1 MIKKIEMHV
10 NDHTLDEDFGPGSQS
25 IDTQSIDI
33 NLYVQVLGATPA
45 EKAAIREIMNMAQ
58 SYIKTGLKEL

>member
-10 NDHTLDEDFGPGSQS
+10 SEHTLDEECGQR
-25 IDTQSIDI
+25 TQSIDI

-45 EKAAIREIMNMAQ
+45 EKATVREIMNMAQ
-58 SYIKTGLKEL
+58 SYVKDALKDLK

>member
-10 NDHTLDEDFGPGSQS
+10 NDHTLDEDDGPGS
-25 IDTQSIDI
+25 QSIDI
-33 NLYVQVLGATPA
+33 NLYVEARGATPT

-58 SYIKTGLKEL
+58 SYIKTGLKDLK